1 MRLEVTC
8 RLIRAVAHA
17 ATLLWSSEAYPLTQQ
32 GHYKVLRFANS
43 GCEAWTS
50 ARKGPR
56 GAPVAVGLT
65 GWVLGY
71 ISAVNEYG
79 PWSADVTQG
88 TDTDSVFAWIDNYCA
103 QHPLNNVDDATEVLL
118 GELGAKNH

>member
-1 MRLEVTC
+1 M
-8 RLIRAVAHA
+8 
-17 ATLLWSSEAYPLTQQ
+17 
-32 GHYKVLRFANS
+32 
-43 GCEAWTS
+43 
-50 ARKGPR
+50 RKGPR
-56 GAPVAVGLT
+56 SAPIAVGLT

-88 TDTDSVFAWIDNYCA
+88 IDTDGVFGWIDNYCA
-103 QHPLNNVDDATEVLL
+103 QHPLHNVDDAAEALM